1 MNFRAL
7 LDWLETELPAFFEG
21 RVLPVDAA
29 VADRWGHLLAQAKRP
44 LRSRNSELTAI
55 DSLLVATAAHH
66 GMSFVTR
73 NVMDVKGLSVQ
84 LINPWET

>member
-7 LDWLETELPAFFEG
+7 LEWLETELPVFFEG

-44 LRSRNSELTAI
+44 LRSRSSELTAI
-55 DSLLVATAAHH
+55 DGLLVATAAHH

-84 LINPWET
+84 LINPWEA